1 MDKEMMDR
9 LIAIQMKHN
18 PQTRIGAAIV
28 VTELL
33 MALREPTEAMKSI
46 EGVHWGYGCN
56 TCGGLTEG
64 WYAMIDGII
73 IGGKV

>member
-1 MDKEMMDR
+1 MDEEMMDR

-33 MALREPTEAMKSI
+33 TALREPTQKMMEAGYFINTAQS
-46 EGVHWGYGCN
+46 GVYGPDDVW
-56 TCGGLTEG
+56 ER
-64 WYAMIDGII
+64 MIDAI
-73 IGGKV
+73 IGDK

>member
-33 MALREPTEAMKSI
+33 MALREPTEAMLKADGI
-46 EGVHWGYGCN
+46 YTNCN
-56 TCGGLTEG
+56 TCGGHKEG
-64 WYAMIDGII
+64 YQRLIDCII